1 LTKKTIQ
8 IVAHSPSKNM
18 EDMRQSIVKGAQSC
32 NLKNIKILCSS
43 PFDISA
49 NDVLRSDGIILG
61 TTENFGY
68 MNGALKDFF
77 ERIYYPCQGLM
88 EGRPY
93 MLFVRAGNDGVGA
106 KKSVE
111 AIAMG
116 LKWRKIQE
124 PLICRGPWNLDFLI
138 SCEELGKSMALGLDM
153 GIY

>member
-1 LTKKTIQ
+1 MSKKTIQ
-8 IVAHSPSKNM
+8 IIAHTPSRNM
-18 EDMRQSIVKGAQSC
+18 EEMCQSVVKGAQSC
-32 NLKNIKILCSS
+32 NLENIKILYSS

-49 NDVLRSDGIILG
+49 KDVLRSDGIILG

-77 ERIYYPCQGLM
+77 ERVYYPCQGLM

-93 MLFVRAGNDGVGA
+93 MLFIRAGNDGIGA
-106 KKSVE
+106 QKSVE
-111 AIAMG
+111 SIAVG

-124 PLICRGPWNLDFLI
+124 PLICRGLWNLDFLI
-138 SCEELGKSMALGLDM
+138 SCEELGKMMALGLDV

>member
-1 LTKKTIQ
+1 
-8 IVAHSPSKNM
+8 M
-18 EDMRQSIVKGAQSC
+18 EAMRQSIVRGAQSC
-32 NLKNIKILCSS
+32 NLENIKIVCSS

-49 NDVLRSDGIILG
+49 TEVLRSDGIILG

-77 ERIYYPCQGLM
+77 ERIYYPCQRLM

-106 KKSVE
+106 QKSVE
-111 AIAMG
+111 AIAVG

-124 PLICRGPWNLDFLI
+124 PLICRGPWKLDFLI
-138 SCEELGKSMALGLDM
+138 CCEELGKSMALGLDM